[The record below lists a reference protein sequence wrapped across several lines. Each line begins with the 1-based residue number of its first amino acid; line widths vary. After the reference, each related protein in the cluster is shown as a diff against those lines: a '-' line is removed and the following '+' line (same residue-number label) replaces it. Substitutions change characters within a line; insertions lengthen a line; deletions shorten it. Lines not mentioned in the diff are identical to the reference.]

1 MNLYEQTPK
10 FRNFIQTGVYN
21 TVIPTRSLAIDKI
34 SLPEFHGIIKVN
46 VNSLH
51 NFNAYSVCLYSYW
64 W

>member
-1 MNLYEQTPK
+1 MNLYEQTQK

-21 TVIPTRSLAIDKI
+21 TVIPTHSLAIDKI

-51 NFNAYSVCLYSYW
+51 NFNAYSVCLYSY
-64 W
+64 